1 MIEFYNEDIDFPDVN
16 VENIVRWIGKIIY
29 NYSRIEGDLTF
40 IFCSDNYLL
49 EINKQYL
56 QHDYFTDIIT
66 FNYNENEVISGD
78 IFISLDTV
86 KSNAE
91 EYKVTFFNE
100 LLRVIVH
107 GILHLIGFDDKTS
120 EQKKIMREKE
130 NEALNL
136 FHL

>member
-1 MIEFYNEDIDFPDVN
+1 MIDFCNEDIDFPDVD
-16 VENIVRWIGKIIY
+16 VENIVSWIGKVIH

-66 FNYNENEVISGD
+66 FNYNENELISGD
-78 IFISLDTV
+78 IFISLETV

-91 EYKVTFFNE
+91 EYKVTFINE

-107 GILHLIGFDDKTS
+107 GILHLVGFDDKTN